1 MRIFNLFPLS
11 ICCNTIVLSEDK
23 KKEMINEIRKMRD
36 GSKKIDYKKTGDAW
50 TGDTQGFENLQ
61 KNKIFDEFFVEV
73 KKNIN
78 DYLEHLAIDISQLD
92 IFIQRSW
99 ATISFGT
106 ETIAK
111 HKHMQSHISFA
122 YYLKKNSDDAN
133 LMVFDEVQRKEIIPG
148 LFGSVSSYNRK
159 ILKKINPLNGSQ
171 ITIKVKEDDI
181 VFFPSKTPH
190 STEPTKNNNERISI
204 SADIVCIA
212 KNSETLE
219 HLTPPFEN
227 WKKI

>member
-11 ICCNTIVLSEDK
+11 VCCNTIVLSEEK
-23 KKEMINEIRKMRD
+23 KKEMITAIRKMRED
-36 GSKKIDYKKTGDAW
+36 SKKIDYKKAGDAW

-61 KNKIFDEFFVEV
+61 KNKIFDEFFLEV

-133 LMVFDEVQRKEIIPG
+133 LMVFDEVQRNEIIPG

-159 ILKKINPLNGSQ
+159 ILKKIN
-171 ITIKVKEDDI
+171 
-181 VFFPSKTPH
+181 H
-190 STEPTKNNNERISI
+190 
-204 SADIVCIA
+204 
-212 KNSETLE
+212 
-219 HLTPPFEN
+219 
-227 WKKI
+227 